1 MVHNQG
7 MYFQGVLNNAFLQ
20 PMAVPIALEIRI

>member
-20 PMAVPIALEIRI
+20 PVAVPIALELRI